1 MRTIDRRSFIVRV
14 ASSGGALVLGVHL
27 PFLARA
33 ADSHSAAA
41 VGPPQPDAF
50 VRVGTDD
57 SVTVICK
64 YLDKGQ
70 GILTGVATLVAEELD
85 ADWAQMRAEY
95 APADV
100 TRYKNNLLGVQ
111 GVGSSTSMPDGWDQL
126 RRAGAAARA
135 MLVAAAAQQWQ
146 VAPADVT
153 VDRGAVATRDGS
165 RRARFGELAAAA
177 AAQPV
182 PPQPVLKAPSQYK
195 LIGTRVPRR
204 LDRDGKTDGTQAFGL
219 DVRRPGMLYAVLARP
234 PRFGATLLGFD
245 GAAAAAAANVK
256 QVVGTPYGVAVLAT
270 DTWSA
275 IHARELLKI
284 DWDLSNAETRSSAQM
299 EADFRRLLD
308 RPGAVAKAQ
317 GDVVSAFGQG
327 TRVVEADYSFP
338 FLAHAP
344 MEPLNATIEAADRG
358 VVLHT
363 GCQFQTVDQMSVAD
377 ELGLKPEQVQVRT
390 YAAGGS
396 FGRRA
401 NPAADYVRQ
410 AAAVFKAAGGSTPVQ
425 LVWTRTDDLHGG
437 YYRSM
442 FLHRVR
448 ASVDGRGRLQG
459 WQHRIIG
466 HSIGQGTPFE
476 PYMVKDG
483 VDYTSTEGAA
493 ENTYGVPHFRC
504 ELHSPPKTVPILWWR
519 SVGHS
524 HTAYVVETMM
534 DALAR
539 AARQDPVQF
548 RLAHLRDQS
557 RLAAVLKLAAEKGG
571 WGKPLPKGKGR
582 GVAVHESFGTFV
594 AHVAEVTMGRDGA
607 IRVDRLVGAVDCGL
621 PVNPDIITAQ
631 MEGGAGFAL
640 SALLHDAIT
649 FSDGVVDQN
658 NFDRY
663 PLLRIGEMPKVET
676 HIVRSAERPSGIG
689 EPPVPTVGPAVAN
702 AVFAATGRRVTRL
715 PLAAA

>member
-204 LDRDGKTDGTQAFGL
+204 LDSDGKTDGTQAFGL

-234 PRFGATLLGFD
+234 PRFGATLRGFD

-275 IHARELLKI
+275 IHARELLTI

-344 MEPLNATIEAADRG
+344 MEPLNATIEAVDRG

-493 ENTYGVPHFRC
+493 ENIYGVPHFRC

-607 IRVDRLVGAVDCGL
+607 IRVDRLVGALDCGL

-663 PLLRIGEMPKVET
+663 PLLLIGEMPKVET